1 MNRRSFIKGLMA
13 LASAP
18 AIGKYVNVF
27 KTEGAREGIEQVASK
42 GVDFFNSVIRKVMDE
57 GTLIREEDKI
67 KTYTHP
73 ERSDVMVD
81 VNMGDG
87 TTSVYFDTD
96 EGTRAMGQI
105 GKTTDDTTKGR
116 TVEELYEAEEIYGPY
131 GKEEQE
137 GIAGGISNLEKF
149 VKKKYAAGGRVGFKS
164 GKFVKDGIAALARLA
179 KGKKKQMTDDEIRD
193 FADEFG
199 LDPTEEYYD
208 FDGTL
213 ESANQIL
220 KDQKAY
226 EAQMFTDYK
235 AGRLDPKPGEPGR
248 KRYLEKKAEEAE
260 MSGDSRLFTPDEADE
275 LASMQKYGGPRS
287 DAYYKKSLGE
297 VVPDDYNQLVNLPL
311 EQMTPAVLRAK
322 YPGIPEKLSELIGN
336 DTNLQRKAEAI
347 AAIEQ
352 ALALKGAGK
361 SADETIAILK
371 GEPETKMADG
381 GPVTEDVSLTVI
393 KIPDISESGVES
405 LFKRR

>member
-1 MNRRSFIKGLMA
+1 MA

-27 KTEGAREGIEQVASK
+27 KTEGARQGIEEVASK
-42 GVDFFNSVIRKVMDE
+42 GVDFFNSVIKKVMDE
-57 GTLIREEDKI
+57 GTLIREEDRI
-67 KTYTHP
+67 KTFNHP

-105 GKTTDDTTKGR
+105 GKTADETTKGR

-179 KGKKKQMTDDEIRD
+179 KGKKNQMTKEEITD

-199 LDPTEEYYD
+199 IDPTEDYYN

-213 ESANQIL
+213 ESANQIV

-226 EAQMFTDYK
+226 EAEMFTDYK
-235 AGRLDPKPGEPGR
+235 AGRLDPKPGESGR
-248 KRYLEKKAEEAE
+248 KKFLEKKAEEAE

-275 LASMQKYGGPRS
+275 LASMQKYGGPKT
-287 DAYYKKSLGE
+287 DDYYKKSLGE

-322 YPGIPEKLSELIGN
+322 YPGIPERLSELIGN

-352 ALALKGAGK
+352 ALALKDAGK
-361 SADETIAILK
+361 SADETIEILK
-371 GEPETKMADG
+371 RESETKMAKG
-381 GPVTEDVSLTVI
+381 GLAQILEM
-393 KIPDISESGVES
+393 
-405 LFKRR
+405 

>member
-1 MNRRSFIKGLMA
+1 MA

-57 GTLIREEDKI
+57 GTLIREEDRI
-67 KTYTHP
+67 QTFTHP

-105 GKTTDDTTKGR
+105 GKTADETTKGR

-164 GKFVKDGIAALARLA
+164 GKFVKDGIAALAKLA

-275 LASMQKYGGPRS
+275 LTAMQKYGGPKT
-287 DAYYKKSLGE
+287 DDYYQKSLGE
-297 VVPDDYNQLVNLPL
+297 VVPDDYNQLVNFPI

-347 AAIEQ
+347 TAIEQ

-361 SADETIAILK
+361 SADETIEILK
-371 GEPETKMADG
+371 REPETKMADG

>member
-1 MNRRSFIKGLMA
+1 MA

-42 GVDFFNSVIRKVMDE
+42 GVDFFNSVIKKVMDE
-57 GTLIREEDKI
+57 GTLIREEDRI
-67 KTYTHP
+67 KTFTHP

-105 GKTTDDTTKGR
+105 GKSADETTKGR

-164 GKFVKDGIAALARLA
+164 GKFVKDGIAALAKLA
-179 KGKKKQMTDDEIRD
+179 KGKKKQMTDEEITD

-226 EAQMFTDYK
+226 EAEMFTDYK

-275 LASMQKYGGPRS
+275 LTSMQKFGGPKTDDYYQKSLDVENALDAKRYGGIENANIPVEMMS
-287 DAYYKKSLGE
+287 ADVIK
-297 VVPDDYNQLVNLPL
+297 
-311 EQMTPAVLRAK
+311 AK
-322 YPGIPEKLSELIGN
+322 YPGVPNEMAEMIANLPN
-336 DTNLQRKAEAI
+336 DKK
-347 AAIEQ
+347 
-352 ALALKGAGK
+352 ALAL
-361 SADETIAILK
+361 ADLDQALMLMKTGRSSDEVIEIMK
-371 GEPETKMADG
+371 REPKTKMADG

>member
-57 GTLIREEDKI
+57 GTLIREEDRI
-67 KTYTHP
+67 KTFTHP

-105 GKTTDDTTKGR
+105 GKTADDTTKGR

-137 GIAGGISNLEKF
+137 GISGGISNLEKF
-149 VKKKYAAGGRVGFKS
+149 VKKKYADGGRVGFKS
-164 GKFVKDGIAALARLA
+164 GKFVKDGIAALLKLG
-179 KGKKKQMTDDEIRD
+179 KGQLKTADEIEPS
-193 FADEFG
+193 EFSKFNERNRK
-199 LDPTEEYYD
+199 LTDEEYEDLVAEY
-208 FDGTL
+208 GEGVPQL
-213 ESANQIL
+213 ETVADAERFVQGQ
-220 KDQKAY
+220 KDY
-226 EAQMFTDYK
+226 EAAMFVDYK

-275 LASMQKYGGPRS
+275 LTSMQKFGGPKT
-287 DAYYKKSLGE
+287 DDYYQKSLGE

-371 GEPETKMADG
+371 GEPETKMKKG
-381 GPVTEDVSLTVI
+381 GLAQILEM
-393 KIPDISESGVES
+393 
-405 LFKRR
+405 

>member
-1 MNRRSFIKGLMA
+1 MA

-67 KTYTHP
+67 KTFTHP

-96 EGTRAMGQI
+96 EGTRAMGQL
-105 GKTTDDTTKGR
+105 GKTADETTKGR

-164 GKFVKDGIAALARLA
+164 GKFVKDGIAALAKLA

-275 LASMQKYGGPRS
+275 LASMQKYGGPKT
-287 DAYYKKSLGE
+287 DDYYQKSLGE

-322 YPGIPEKLSELIGN
+322 YPGIPERLSELIGN

-352 ALALKGAGK
+352 ALALKDAGK
-361 SADETIAILK
+361 SADETIEILK
-371 GEPETKMADG
+371 REPETKMADG
-381 GPVTEDVSLTVI
+381 GSVDGDVSLTVI